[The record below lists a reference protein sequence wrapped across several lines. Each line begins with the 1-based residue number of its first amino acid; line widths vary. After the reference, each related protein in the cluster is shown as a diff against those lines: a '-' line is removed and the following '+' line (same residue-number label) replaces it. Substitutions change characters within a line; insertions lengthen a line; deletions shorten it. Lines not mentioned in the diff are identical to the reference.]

1 MESGTPEGGTTEC
14 YGCSEDRFRKKE
26 GGEKMNFYCLKQS
39 LSCPTDLV
47 GKPDCENC
55 PEYKCENCGRT
66 KTKACL
72 NCPKIEEYDE
82 ETDWI

>member
-1 MESGTPEGGTTEC
+1 
-14 YGCSEDRFRKKE
+14 
-26 GGEKMNFYCLKQS
+26 MNFYCLKQS
-39 LSCPTDLV
+39 LNCPVDLV

-66 KTKACL
+66 KTKACI
-72 NCPKIEEYDE
+72 NCQKLEEYDE